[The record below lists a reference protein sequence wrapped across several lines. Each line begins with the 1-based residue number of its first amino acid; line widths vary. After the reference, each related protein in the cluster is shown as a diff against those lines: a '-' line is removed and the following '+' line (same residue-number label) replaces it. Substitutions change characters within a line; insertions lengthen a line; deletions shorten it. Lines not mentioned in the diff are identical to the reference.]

1 MHKCVRCGRAAAS
14 LQEINDGCPCGSKVF
29 VFDKEAVSTIS
40 IAGEETGE
48 KGVASLPGTKDIA
61 SPVGAGNTASPIEA
75 KGGAGDASVQMERK
89 EETVKNSKEDGKAP
103 ESNFARVSF
112 TDEDVENIK
121 VVTQGVFSIDL
132 NALSKNPVILK
143 DEEGI
148 YYVRIPFEYRG
159 KGGNGKKK

>member
-29 VFDKEAVSTIS
+29 VFDKGALSANS

-48 KGVASLPGTKDIA
+48 KGIVSLPGTKDVA
-61 SPVGAGNTASPIEA
+61 SPSGAGGVASPIEA

-89 EETVKNSKEDGKAP
+89 EESVKNSKEDGKAP
-103 ESNFARVSF
+103 ESNFARMAF
-112 TDEDVENIK
+112 THEDVENIK

-132 NALSKNPVILK
+132 NALSKNPVVLK
-143 DEEGI
+143 DEEGV
-148 YYVRIPFEYRG
+148 YYVRIPFEYRERE
-159 KGGNGKKK
+159 GNGKKK